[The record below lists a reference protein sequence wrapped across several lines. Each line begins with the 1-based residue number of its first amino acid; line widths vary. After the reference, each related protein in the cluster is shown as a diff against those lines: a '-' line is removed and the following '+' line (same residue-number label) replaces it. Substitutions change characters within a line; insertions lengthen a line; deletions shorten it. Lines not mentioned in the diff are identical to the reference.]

1 MAPVMATGRSRSPG
15 VGQGVGLDPTAYDAD
30 VSEQAYFVSPPEG
43 PGRGVLVLTSWW
55 GLTSF
60 FRRFADRLSD
70 ESYTV
75 LVPDI
80 TFGATFDDPV
90 QAREHLAAAD
100 PDRLAALTL
109 QSARLLHDKTGGRP
123 ISVVGF
129 SMGASLGLW
138 ASVRL
143 PDTIDR
149 VAAFYGAQTID
160 FDGATARYQLHMVA
174 DDPMVHSDES
184 VFMEAT
190 MGLVGL
196 EVESYLYPD
205 VGHWFFEEGSEG
217 FDREAAAAAWE
228 RLKRFLSE

>member
-1 MAPVMATGRSRSPG
+1 M
-15 VGQGVGLDPTAYDAD
+15 
-30 VSEQAYFVSPPEG
+30 
-43 PGRGVLVLTSWW
+43 LTSWW

-70 ESYTV
+70 EGYTV

-80 TFGATFDDPV
+80 TFGETFEDLE
-90 QAREHLAAAD
+90 QARDHLAGAD
-100 PDRLAALTL
+100 PDRLASLTL
-109 QSARLLHDKTGGRP
+109 RSARLLHDKTGSRP
-123 ISVVGF
+123 IAVVGF

-160 FDGATARYQLHMVA
+160 FDGAASRYQLHMVA
-174 DDPMVHSDES
+174 DDPMVHRDES

-196 EVESYLYPD
+196 EVESFLYPD
-205 VGHWFFEEGSEG
+205 AGHWFFEEGTSG
-217 FDREAAAAAWE
+217 FDPDAATLAWG

>member
-1 MAPVMATGRSRSPG
+1 MALG
-15 VGQGVGLDPTAYDAD
+15 VGHGIRHDPVAYDAD

-70 ESYTV
+70 EGYTV

-80 TFGATFDDPV
+80 TFGETFDDPV
-90 QAREHLAAAD
+90 EARDHLAAAD

-109 QSARLLHDKTGGRP
+109 QSARLLHDKTGSRP

-160 FDGATARYQLHMVA
+160 FDGATSRYQLHMVA

-217 FDREAAAAAWE
+217 FDREAASAAWE
-228 RLKRFLSE
+228 RLRRFLAE

>member
-1 MAPVMATGRSRSPG
+1 M
-15 VGQGVGLDPTAYDAD
+15 
-30 VSEQAYFVSPPEG
+30 SEQAYFVSPPEG

-70 ESYTV
+70 EGFTV

-80 TFGATFDDPV
+80 TFGATFDDAE
-90 QAREHLAAAD
+90 QARDHLAAAN

-109 QSARLLHDKTGGRP
+109 QSARLLHDKTGGHP

-160 FDGATARYQLHMVA
+160 FEGATARYQLHMVA
-174 DDPMVHSDES
+174 DDPLVERDES

-196 EVESYLYPD
+196 EVESYLYPE

-217 FDREAAAAAWE
+217 FDADGATLAWG